1 MIKEI
6 FEYIQVLDSVPAPIL
21 KATFI
26 ILLVFGLIFFT
37 TRSYDLKTTTSILN
51 DFPVTKVSEIC
62 VDESGLKECQKF
74 SHPKKVRITVITQ
87 TYQNDEKIIA
97 IKTSE

>member
-6 FEYIQVLDSVPAPIL
+6 IEYISVLDSIPAPIL
-21 KATFI
+21 KATFL
-26 ILLVFGLIFFT
+26 ILLVIGLVFFT
-37 TRSYDLKTTTSILN
+37 TRSYDMKNNVLN

-62 VDESGLKECQKF
+62 VDDGGLKECQKF
-74 SHPKKVRITVITQ
+74 SLPKKIRITVVTQ